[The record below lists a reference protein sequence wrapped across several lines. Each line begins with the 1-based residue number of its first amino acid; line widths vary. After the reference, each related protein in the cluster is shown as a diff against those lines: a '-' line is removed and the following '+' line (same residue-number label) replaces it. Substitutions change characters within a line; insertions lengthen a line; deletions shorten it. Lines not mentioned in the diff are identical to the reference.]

1 MKKERKLIWI
11 ACATLLAVLGL
22 SQTLAFFTTN
32 VDSEN
37 LITFGNLDLKI
48 NETTLDNQ
56 GEEVAYSPDE
66 KVNLSRNSH
75 LSRIIRLENTGSQPM
90 YVRVDLSITGQDKD
104 GGEIKNADALAEYTL
119 NEDDWVYKDG
129 WYYYKDILE
138 PGSESKELMTEII
151 FDINEI
157 SSLYPGG
164 DFDLDVSAQGVQSKN
179 NENENVLLVTGW
191 PE

>member
-32 VDSEN
+32 VDTEN
-37 LITFGNLDLKI
+37 LITFGKLDLKI
-48 NETTLDNQ
+48 NETTLDKQ

-66 KVNLSRNSH
+66 KVNLSRNSY